1 MNSTYTVQRKNFA
14 ILFVIIQRELTAVVV
29 ANSLATLWLIKQRM
43 LLLFCPLS
51 TTICA
56 TYTAA
61 KQRTFGELS
70 LAAGSGFG
78 NTLPLIRTS
87 LDTCEPINLKKSNSC
102 RTHWYTD
109 AHQHVHARLHTVHI
123 QIEGIIKIVSRTLCR
138 CVPNCRT
145 AAPKLVW
152 QARHDVDADDGDSY
166 SGSHITQMSFAV
178 AASQVAS
185 CSRRRLLR
193 WDERT

>member
-123 QIEGIIKIVSRTLCR
+123 QIEGIKKLLAERCVVVSRIAEQQRRSSCG
-138 CVPNCRT
+138 
-145 AAPKLVW
+145 
-152 QARHDVDADDGDSY
+152 RHDMTSTPTMATPILG
-166 SGSHITQMSFAV
+166 
-178 AASQVAS
+178 
-185 CSRRRLLR
+185 
-193 WDERT
+193 RT